1 MYSVYV
7 PNLGEDFFL
16 CVFGSGVGSWELDAV
31 IWKKKEQIDGV
42 GNEDYEVEVGVDGL
56 YTYLCFS
63 YYCVYGG
70 HFLYVVRLW

>member
-31 IWKKKEQIDGV
+31 IWKKKE
-42 GNEDYEVEVGVDGL
+42 
-56 YTYLCFS
+56 
-63 YYCVYGG
+63 
-70 HFLYVVRLW
+70 